1 MNFLGS
7 VTTNYVLVIIC
18 RHYIL
23 YMKLSQQQKIRMY
36 SHHDHDLDVEDEFWP
51 IMGILLAILGVWTTL
66 IHWID
71 WATLDVIPWWAE
83 PFTIVPIVFL
93 LIMKEHYDS
102 LNPLH
107 WWPMVWGYQAKLP
120 DEDRITI
127 RPLDTERIMQQHG
140 GPLNVHIIDYQ
151 HIKFRRKKDA
161 VIFGLRYF

>member
-51 IMGILLAILGVWTTL
+51 IMGIMLAIIGVWTTF

-83 PFTIVPIVFL
+83 PFTIVPILFMM
-93 LIMKEHYDS
+93 IMKEHYDS

-127 RPLDTERIMQQHG
+127 RPLDVERIMNQHG
-140 GPLNVHIIDYQ
+140 GRLNVYIIDYQ

>member
-1 MNFLGS
+1 MNFHRS

-36 SHHDHDLDVEDEFWP
+36 SHHDRDLDVEDEFWP
-51 IMGILLAILGVWTTL
+51 IMGILLAIISVWTTF

-83 PFTIVPIVFL
+83 PFTIVPIIFL

-140 GPLNVHIIDYQ
+140 GRLNVYIVDFE